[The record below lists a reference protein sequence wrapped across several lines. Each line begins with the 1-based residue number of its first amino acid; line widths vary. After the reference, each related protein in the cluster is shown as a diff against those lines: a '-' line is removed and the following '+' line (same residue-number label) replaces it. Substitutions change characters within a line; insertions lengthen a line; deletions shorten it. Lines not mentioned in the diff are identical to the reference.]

1 MRIVLY
7 GGSFNP
13 PHLGHLHA
21 ARAAEEALQPDLF
34 LVVPDRVPPHKELAE
49 NSPSPEE
56 RMEMCK
62 IAFRSL
68 PSAEISNIELERI
81 GKSYTADTVADMRKR
96 FPADELVLVIGSDM
110 LLSFR
115 QWYNYRYILSECTLA
130 VAEREDGESDELE
143 QMADLLRREDG
154 ARIVHLIYKPYPAS
168 STEIR
173 EELASGRCPAGLDP
187 EVYRYIRENKFYLA
201 G

>member
-49 NSPSPEE
+49 NSPSPEA
-56 RMEMCK
+56 RMKMCK

-68 PSAEISNIELERI
+68 PSVEISNVELKRT
-81 GKSYTADTVADMRKR
+81 GKSYTADTVTDMRKR
-96 FPADELVLVIGSDM
+96 FPLDELVLVIGSDM

-154 ARIVHLIYKPYPAS
+154 ARIVHLIYKPYHAS

-173 EELASGRCPAGLDP
+173 EELASGKCPAGLDP

>member
-21 ARAAEEALQPDLF
+21 ARAAEEALQPNLF

-49 NSPSPEE
+49 NSPSPEA
-56 RMEMCK
+56 RMKMCK

-68 PSAEISNIELERI
+68 PSVEISNVELKRT
-81 GKSYTADTVADMRKR
+81 GKSYTADTVTDMRKR
-96 FPADELVLVIGSDM
+96 FPLDELVLVIGSDM

-130 VAEREDGESDELE
+130 VAEREDG
-143 QMADLLRREDG
+143 AK
-154 ARIVHLIYKPYPAS
+154 IVHLIYKPYPAS

>member
-13 PHLGHLHA
+13 PHLGHFQA
-21 ARAAEEALQPDLF
+21 ARAAAEALQPDLF

-49 NSPSPEE
+49 NSPSPEA

-68 PSAEISNIELERI
+68 PSAEISNIELKRI

-96 FPADELVLVIGSDM
+96 FPLDELVLVIGSDM

-130 VAEREDGESDELE
+130 VAEREDGEADELE

-154 ARIVHLIYKPYPAS
+154 AKIVHLFYKPFPAS

-173 EELASGRCPAGLDP
+173 EELASGKCPAGLDP
-187 EVYRYIRENKFYLA
+187 EVYRYIRENKFYFA